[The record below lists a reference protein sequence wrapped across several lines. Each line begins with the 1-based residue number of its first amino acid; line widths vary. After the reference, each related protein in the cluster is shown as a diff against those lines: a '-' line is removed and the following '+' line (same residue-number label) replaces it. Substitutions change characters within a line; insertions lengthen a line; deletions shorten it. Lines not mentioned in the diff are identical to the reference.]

1 MNKPRAN
8 RESIKTESLN
18 IPMSKALK
26 EKVSS
31 MATEKDK
38 SMGEIGRIILE
49 DFFKKEEFKN
59 D

>member
-8 RESIKTESLN
+8 RESIKTEKLN
-18 IPMSKALK
+18 IPVSKALK

-31 MATEKDK
+31 MATEKGK

-49 DFFKKEEFKN
+49 DFFKKEERF
-59 D
+59 

>member
-31 MATEKDK
+31 TANERQK

-49 DFFKKEEFKN
+49 DFFKKEERF
-59 D
+59 

>member
-18 IPMSKALK
+18 IPMSKSLK
-26 EKVSS
+26 GKVSS
-31 MATEKDK
+31 MADEKQK

-49 DFFKKEEFKN
+49 DFFKKEEFKK
-59 D
+59 

>member
-38 SMGEIGRIILE
+38 SMGELGRIIFE
-49 DFFKKEEFKN
+49 DFFKKEERF
-59 D
+59 

>member
-31 MATEKDK
+31 MATKKDK

-49 DFFKKEEFKN
+49 DFFKKEERF
-59 D
+59 

>member
-18 IPMSKALK
+18 IPMSKSLK
-26 EKVSS
+26 GKVSS